1 MKKFIVLTI
10 VSVFSLVSCG
20 SSPDV
25 KAQSPP
31 TRSNLDL
38 TDAEV
43 AAIIEARRS
52 VSNVSPGAGVTAK
65 DLLKVLEAKSG
76 KQTRVIIMDI
86 PQ

>member
-1 MKKFIVLTI
+1 MKKFTLLMV
-10 VSVFSLVSCG
+10 VSVFSLISCG
-20 SSPDV
+20 SSPN
-25 KAQSPP
+25 AEAESQPA
-31 TRSNLDL
+31 RSNLDL